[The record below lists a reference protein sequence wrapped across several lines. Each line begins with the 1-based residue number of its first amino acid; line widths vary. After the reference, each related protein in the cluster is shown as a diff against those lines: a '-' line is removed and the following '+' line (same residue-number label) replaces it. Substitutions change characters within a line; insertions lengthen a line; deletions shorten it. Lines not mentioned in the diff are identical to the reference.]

1 MENVLRPNGAI
12 ILVSIFVCLCLIGQ
26 SAATLPGTTDPLYR
40 IKDFHSKFIAHDE
53 KLMPFLNQPHISYKW
68 MREPG
73 LKPSPPDLMPHSLPM
88 KQHIAMNN
96 SHSVKQVQDMDAL
109 NTNMRRDI
117 VFDDFQSSDPVK
129 DGLKNSMNIVINGN
143 GLGQHKSNGWLEGS
157 SDDNSIE
164 DLVDNAV
171 SSTQHD
177 GPGYYESQSGSSA
190 QQRPGNYMNI
200 DVSGINVKAVNTV
213 QGGSAVATSNIE
225 IKPVQIIT
233 CPPEAEE
240 KLK

>member
-1 MENVLRPNGAI
+1 M
-12 ILVSIFVCLCLIGQ
+12 GQ
-26 SAATLPGTTDPLYR
+26 SAATLPGSTDPLY
-40 IKDFHSKFIAHDE
+40 KVKEFHSKIITHDQQ
-53 KLMPFLNQPHISYKW
+53 LMPFLMQPQFSGKW
-68 MREPG
+68 AQEPG
-73 LKPSPPDLMPHSLPM
+73 LKTFPPDLMPHSLPM

-96 SHSVKQVQDMDAL
+96 SHQVQQVQNMYAL

-117 VFDDFQSSDPVK
+117 VFDDAQSSDPMK
-129 DGLKNSMNIVINGN
+129 NGLKNSMNIVINGN
-143 GLGQHKSNGWLEGS
+143 GLGQPKSNVWLDGS

-164 DLVDNAV
+164 NLVDNAV
-171 SSTQHD
+171 SSTQH
-177 GPGYYESQSGSSA
+177 GRPEYYESQSGSPA
-190 QQRPGNYMNI
+190 QQRLGNYMNI
-200 DVSGINVKAVNTV
+200 DVSGINVKAINTV